1 MLTEKEFLEISKNQ
15 KVKIQSLHAFEVTE
29 VLCYRKVIHEG
40 SPLYYDEDQEKR
52 YSVTKLATGDYIV
65 KDIETNNEFV
75 MRLEYKSKVGVK
87 I

>member
-15 KVKIQSLHAFEVTE
+15 KIKIQSLHAFEVTE
-29 VLCYRKVIHEG
+29 ILCYRKVIHEG
-40 SPLYYDEDQEKR
+40 SPLCYDEDPEKR

-65 KDIETNNEFV
+65 KDIETGNEFV
-75 MRLEYKSKVGVK
+75 MRLEYKPKMGPK